1 MLVLRNSLGKSAE
14 RVIRIAAAGMIVCLF
29 FTAMRPAQ
37 AAGDAAAGRNK
48 AKQCQTC
55 HGLDGK
61 ATIPEA
67 PNLAAQS
74 EIYLLKAL
82 KDYQSGARKNDMM
95 SVIAPNLSDAD
106 VADLAA
112 YYSSLPPVGG
122 SPQ

>member
-1 MLVLRNSLGKSAE
+1 MLVLCGSTGNSAE
-14 RVIRIAAAGMIVCLF
+14 RLFRIAAASLVICF
-29 FTAMRPAQ
+29 AATSQAE

-48 AKQCQTC
+48 ANQCQTC

-67 PNLAAQS
+67 PNIAAQS
-74 EIYLLKAL
+74 EIYLMKAL